1 MEKPAKDEVDG
12 RNSLKI
18 DHLNSH
24 VTSKFSLSEELTDVL
39 EVEEPDQ
46 ETERLSEAH

>member
-12 RNSLKI
+12 NRLKI

-24 VTSKFSLSEELTDVL
+24 VTSKFPLSEELTDVL

>member
-12 RNSLKI
+12 NSLKT

>member
-1 MEKPAKDEVDG
+1 MGKPVKDKVDG
-12 RNSLKI
+12 NSLKI

-24 VTSKFSLSEELTDVL
+24 VTSKFPLSEELTDVL